1 MMMRIK
7 PDTPAA
13 LYSDLQH

>member
-1 MMMRIK
+1 MSDQ

-13 LYSDLQH
+13 LSLG